1 MALSRW
7 RVHAVQWEGSWQ
19 QVIEFKDP
27 RGSLS
32 NTHLRLGHND
42 HHGKGP
48 LSPDDGSVPLSN
60 AANQSSN
67 SRETTSGLSASL
79 HRSTVSE
86 ALLLR
91 DPQPATAVG
100 TGCLFVDKATGKLS
114 YTDARNEAH
123 ALY

>member
-1 MALSRW
+1 M
-7 RVHAVQWEGSWQ
+7 
-19 QVIEFKDP
+19 
-27 RGSLS
+27 
-32 NTHLRLGHND
+32 
-42 HHGKGP
+42 
-48 LSPDDGSVPLSN
+48 PLSN
-60 AANQSSN
+60 AANQTAN
-67 SRETTSGLSASL
+67 SRETTAGLSASL

-114 YTDARNEAH
+114 YTDARNAVH